1 MRLISYSMVLPDGF
15 TLLFDSPADRRA
27 RIFVF
32 NYIVERGIPD
42 AVVFRRPKR
51 KDPVEIFRVFSD
63 GTMTVPP
70 EDPEAVPVRMPIL
83 RRLVCSDL
91 VGDDGSG
98 DIVLD
103 AELVSERNVSAVVER
118 EFGCLCVPPRIGW
131 CRYSGFVNIE
141 GDVMPGYVLHEERCP
156 RSFKVWIT
164 DLSEAET

>member
-1 MRLISYSMVLPDGF
+1 MISYSMVLPDGF
-15 TLLFDSPADRRA
+15 TLLFDSPGDRRA

-42 AVVFRRPKR
+42 TVVFRRPKK
-51 KDPVEIFRVFSD
+51 KDPVEIFRIFSD

-70 EDPEAVPVRMPIL
+70 EDPEAGPVRMPIL

-118 EFGCLCVPPRIGW
+118 EFGCPCIPPRIGW
-131 CRYSGFVNIE
+131 CRYSGFVNTE
-141 GDVMPGYVLHEERCP
+141 GDVMPGYVLHEERYP

-164 DLSEAET
+164 NLSEAET